1 MNEYDD
7 NGGFAI
13 SLLEAYF
20 KFRSNLPMT
29 DRETGLNYKKQFKT
43 TQDIASELDVMG
55 GVQVEKI
62 NKYMQQHGYVLATLP
77 DGTVAWAIWERVMP
91 IT

>member
-1 MNEYDD
+1 MANYDNE
-7 NGGFAI
+7 NKFERN
-13 SLLEAYF
+13 LLDAYF
-20 KFRSNLPMT
+20 KFRSSLPMK
-29 DRETGLNYKKQFKT
+29 DRETGLDYKKQFKT

-62 NKYMQQHGYVLATLP
+62 NKYMQQHGYVLATQP
-77 DGTVAWAIWERVMP
+77 DGTVAWAIWVRVMP